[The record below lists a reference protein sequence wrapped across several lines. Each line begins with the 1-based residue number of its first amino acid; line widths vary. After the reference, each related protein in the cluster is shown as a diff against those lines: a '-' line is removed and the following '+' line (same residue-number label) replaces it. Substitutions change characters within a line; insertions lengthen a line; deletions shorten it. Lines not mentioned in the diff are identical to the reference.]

1 MQWRIARSSVIGTGH
16 IQADMPCQ
24 DSNYVMQIGDSVII
38 AVSDGLGSASHS
50 DVGAK
55 FACQDIVER
64 LASAMTPKERS
75 FFEYITTF
83 IKRPAPA
90 TIDMHA
96 LMSTAVTE
104 TRNALAD
111 LAARD
116 QREMREY
123 ACTLLVAILSPT
135 AWHVIHIGDGAVVG
149 IESATQVRTLSA
161 PDNGEFINVT
171 VPLTSSDYVQHLR
184 YSNGNDALYGIA
196 LLSDGVQPMCIN
208 YRTGAAYPGFFTPLI
223 SWLASMPEDNLATAS
238 TVLHSLL
245 DSDKLR
251 QKSDDDMTFVMVLK
265 LHAPSES
272 PS

>member
-1 MQWRIARSSVIGTGH
+1 
-16 IQADMPCQ
+16 
-24 DSNYVMQIGDSVII
+24 
-38 AVSDGLGSASHS
+38 
-50 DVGAK
+50 
-55 FACQDIVER
+55 
-64 LASAMTPKERS
+64 
-75 FFEYITTF
+75 
-83 IKRPAPA
+83 
-90 TIDMHA
+90 
-96 LMSTAVTE
+96 
-104 TRNALAD
+104 
-111 LAARD
+111 
-116 QREMREY
+116 MREY